1 MSLLPLHILMAFIS
15 AGGAIVMLLGLVVL
29 RLTLT
34 RRLKKKLKQ
43 TGDYWE
49 TGTLDFGLM
58 NTTLFAW
65 ACVLPYMRRP
75 RMYQNLYP
83 GLEIKEVVGWFEK
96 VVAYGIIGGL
106 SIFFC
111 SSLSLFSLSPD

>member
-1 MSLLPLHILMAFIS
+1 MPLHILMAFIS
-15 AGGAIVMLLGLVVL
+15 AGGAISMLLGLVVL

-34 RRLKKKLKQ
+34 RRLKKKLKP
-43 TGDYWE
+43 TDDYWE

-65 ACVLPYMRRP
+65 ACVLPYMRRS

-83 GLEIKEVVGWFEK
+83 DLNIKEAVSWFEK
-96 VVAYGIIGGL
+96 VAAYGIIGGL
-106 SIFFC
+106 FVFF
-111 SSLSLFSLSPD
+111 LFGFVFILIEP